1 MEGGHRA
8 GQECA
13 PPAAVSSF
21 PERADPE
28 VRAPGALLPAGPFPC
43 NGAPPAHPQG
53 SPRPPPSPPSPS
65 SLLAVR
71 FSPPLPLFLCLPSRS
86 LSLTRTRAPS
96 KRNSGICQNY
106 FLKAAPGMGGRGGGG
121 GVELTATNCGL
132 GWSSGGPAGRAPAAA
147 QWVCARRE
155 REREPKYLGKRG
167 APGRGGGR
175 RTRAARP
182 PSGNSARGG
191 PPWGP
196 QWGHRLS
203 PGGSVRWH
211 PALPPRAQRGGGAQ
225 HRAHLRLSE
234 PPGHVRTPQPRAGV
248 RSAELCARPP
258 TCPRRSPSR
267 GDSRAVRVCL
277 AGGGSVAPL
286 RAAAW
291 HTARLLLFSC
301 FFFFFFFYL

>member
-1 MEGGHRA
+1 M
-8 GQECA
+8 QW
-13 PPAAVSSF
+13 
-21 PERADPE
+21 
-28 VRAPGALLPAGPFPC
+28 
-43 NGAPPAHPQG
+43 G
-53 SPRPPPSPPSPS
+53 SPRPPPGLPPAPPFPAVPFLPPRCALFPSSPS
-65 SLLAVR
+65 
-71 FSPPLPLFLCLPSRS
+71 FPLFAISLPVSDAYAGSIQTQQWDLPELFPKSRPGDGGAGWGRGGGINCNQLRVGMEQRGS
-86 LSLTRTRAPS
+86 GGQSPGCGTMGVRPEREREN
-96 KRNSGICQNY
+96 RNIWGNVE
-106 FLKAAPGMGGRGGGG
+106 PRGGGG
-121 GVELTATNCGL
+121 GG
-132 GWSSGGPAGRAPAAA
+132 
-147 QWVCARRE
+147 
-155 REREPKYLGKRG
+155 
-167 APGRGGGR
+167 

>member
-1 MEGGHRA
+1 MEGGGTEPARNVP
-8 GQECA
+8 

-21 PERADPE
+21 LERADPE

-121 GVELTATNCGL
+121 GVELTTTNCGL

-167 APGRGGGR
+167 APGRGGGTD
-175 RTRAARP
+175 TRCTATLRQQCPRGTSLGTAVGTPPVPRWLGAVASRFAPEGAARRWRATPCAP
-182 PSGNSARGG
+182 P
-191 PPWGP
+191 
-196 QWGHRLS
+196 
-203 PGGSVRWH
+203 
-211 PALPPRAQRGGGAQ
+211 
-225 HRAHLRLSE
+225 
-234 PPGHVRTPQPRAGV
+234 
-248 RSAELCARPP
+248 
-258 TCPRRSPSR
+258 
-267 GDSRAVRVCL
+267 AV
-277 AGGGSVAPL
+277 
-286 RAAAW
+286 
-291 HTARLLLFSC
+291 
-301 FFFFFFFYL
+301 